1 MFKLLLFYL
10 PVLNRCSSAL
20 SKLKTLDLPNQLLF
34 NHKIKLGVE
43 PMYIAPKFCSPLK
56 RQAPVEFQFTS
67 ANGPSSSQQNKH
79 LIDSIIA
86 AVGLEKVVS
95 RPKKK
100 IPKNMKDA
108 ACQTSKPFCD
118 VCEIRAATKT
128 NIGITFID
136 PDHFCSSVH
145 TQVVEQ
151 DLVSSKS
158 VFNPSGSVGDGA
170 SMSIAHLTPAQLV
183 SQLAARAKT
192 LKNPEPATSNQYR
205 RNQDYDYD
213 YDNRGGQGQQY
224 QNYGSYRY

>member
-1 MFKLLLFYL
+1 M
-10 PVLNRCSSAL
+10 
-20 SKLKTLDLPNQLLF
+20 DLPNQLLF
-34 NHKIKLGVE
+34 NHDMLLGPE
-43 PMYIAPKFCSPLK
+43 PKYIAPKFCSPLK
-56 RQAPVEFQFTS
+56 RQAPIQFQFTS
-67 ANGPSSSQQNKH
+67 HNGPSSSQQNKH

-108 ACQTSKPFCD
+108 ACQTVKAFCD
-118 VCEIRAATKT
+118 VCEIRESTKFSEAATS
-128 NIGITFID
+128 ID
-136 PDHFCSSVH
+136 RDHFCSTVL

-192 LKNPEPATSNQYR
+192 LKNPEPAQPNQYH
-205 RNQDYDYD
+205 RNQDYDYN
-213 YDNRGGQGQQY
+213 YDNRGGQNQQYQDNRTNQNQQY
-224 QNYGSYRY
+224 QNYNNYNRY